1 MDGVVN
7 GNPDGPQAKANPW
20 AQKWFWR
27 WLVSVVGVMIVLT
40 IILNIVVNPFKLYYF
55 NFFPPAEVN
64 VRELK
69 GDLIRKAIPPP
80 QVLII
85 GSSRV
90 MSFDPEYVTRLT
102 GQPCFNFG
110 GPAAM
115 AEDYYA
121 TLRYVR
127 EDCGAPIDTVIVGV
141 DLEAFHPTLPTQAQG
156 RFLADYAKYYSQKE
170 NPDELLVKRLTMLLS
185 MEQTG
190 ESIAVLQRALRR
202 EAGRPNM
209 EYRND
214 GMAIMASRE
223 ADIKK
228 GKFNL
233 EQRIALRV
241 RRYPERSLALPS
253 YTDLSATRRDYWMK
267 FLDYCGDNGI
277 KIYAFMTPYH
287 PEVLQ
292 VIRLQGGV
300 RVIDKVHD
308 YVSQTTSAA
317 HVTFRDYTQV
327 GNFGGDPELFY
338 DEIHMRPENCN
349 RLLWSLLRGS
359 AVE

>member
-1 MDGVVN
+1 MDDALKETSNGVREKKS
-7 GNPDGPQAKANPW
+7 GWG
-20 AQKWFWR
+20 QKRFWH
-27 WLVSVVGVMIVLT
+27 WLVSIVTAMIVLA
-40 IILNIVVNPFKLYYF
+40 IILNFIVNPFKLYYF

-69 GDLIRKAIPPP
+69 GDLIRKAAPPP

-102 GQPCFNFG
+102 GKPCFNYG

-121 TLRYVR
+121 TIRYVR
-127 EDCGAPIDTVIVGV
+127 EDCGAPIDTVIVGI

-156 RFLADYAKYYSQKE
+156 RFLPDYAKYYTQSKD
-170 NPDELLVKRLTMLLS
+170 PDELLIKRLTMLLS

-190 ESIAVLQRALRR
+190 ESIAVLQRALKK
-202 EAGRPNM
+202 EAGRPNI
-209 EYRND
+209 EYVNN

-228 GKFNL
+228 GTFNL

-241 RRYPERSLALPS
+241 RRYPERSLGLAS
-253 YTDLSATRRDYWMK
+253 YKDLSETRKGYWEK
-267 FLDYCGDNGI
+267 FLRYCSDNGI
-277 KIYAFMTPYH
+277 IVYAFLTPYH

-292 VIRLQGGV
+292 VIELQGGEKIIEKV
-300 RVIDKVHD
+300 RGYLKD
-308 YVSQTTSAA
+308 TTSAP
-317 HVTFRDYTQV
+317 HVIFRDYLKV
-327 GNFGGDPELFY
+327 ENFGGDVEMFY

-349 RLLWSLLRGS
+349 ALLKNLLS
-359 AVE
+359 ESQKE